1 MTSDSY
7 RRVIVT
13 MDDEHLDNMEAIVSD
28 LKAAG
33 MEISDVLHSAGII
46 TGEVSPEN
54 LAKVRQVNGVLG
66 VEQDGTMDAI

>member
-1 MTSDSY
+1 
-7 RRVIVT
+7 
-13 MDDEHLDNMEAIVSD
+13 MEAIVSD

-33 MEISDVLHSAGII
+33 MEIADALHSAGIV

-54 LAKVRQVNGVLG
+54 LAKVRQVNGIIG

>member
-1 MTSDSY
+1 MTSAPY

-13 MDDEHLDNMEAIVSD
+13 IDDRHLDNMEAIVSD

-33 MEISDVLHSAGII
+33 MEIADALHSAGIV

-54 LAKVRQVNGVLG
+54 LAKVRQVNGIIG